1 MAATVLC
8 RQPPKVEIANA
19 GILCGGRSVMG
30 VSTEIGVSEGR
41 LWLVADERWAFVGI
55 VGIVGNYIPNPWAK
69 CIADILRH

>member
-1 MAATVLC
+1 
-8 RQPPKVEIANA
+8 
-19 GILCGGRSVMG
+19 MG

-55 VGIVGNYIPNPWAK
+55 VGNYIPNPWAK